1 MAKERGS
8 GTALFVSRCIAK
20 FYNLSQRVCT
30 SALVL
35 ARVNERW
42 EREWS
47 SFFGSGMG
55 HFWFI
60 SLCCFSSSARCFT
73 LCFAGRTSR
82 RWSPKPESCNPQGT
96 LQGSSFHLPPCPGS
110 PWASPT
116 CSSAPPKGCLTLGSP
131 PHPGRKP
138 SSVAGAALEGS

>member
-1 MAKERGS
+1 MAPMVTAPPPQRRGLMAKERGS
-8 GTALFVSRCIAK
+8 GTALFISRCIAK

-30 SALVL
+30 SAPVL
-35 ARVNERW
+35 ARVNERR

-73 LCFAGRTSR
+73 LCFAEGHHEGGHQSQGLATPKVPSR
-82 RWSPKPESCNPQGT
+82 
-96 LQGSSFHLPPCPGS
+96 
-110 PWASPT
+110 
-116 CSSAPPKGCLTLGSP
+116 
-131 PHPGRKP
+131 
-138 SSVAGAALEGS
+138 AALSTFPHVHGLPGLHPPAAAHPRRDA